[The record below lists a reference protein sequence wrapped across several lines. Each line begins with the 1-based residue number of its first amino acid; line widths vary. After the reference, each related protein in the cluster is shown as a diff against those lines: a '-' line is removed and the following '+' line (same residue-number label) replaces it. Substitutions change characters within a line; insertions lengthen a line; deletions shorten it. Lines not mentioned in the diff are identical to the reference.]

1 MKRFL
6 LTGAM
11 SLLSAVALTTD
22 LMEIPGKY
30 NFETIIWI
38 ATLCIFYSMIGKRVG
53 KKDPVLL
60 IPAGLASLFR
70 LLGETYYRTNT
81 SSLLWGSKLRIVWFF
96 ICFTGL
102 MIFFFHLFVLV
113 TEGFKWLS
121 ALRVSGTLKQTDEGK
136 PETVDVSKAETAD
149 GSKVEMNDKISAGR
163 KFALTLDRILFGKY
177 CLPVMSGLIYLS
189 WLPILLISYPG
200 GCCGDA
206 SYQISQALGMNRF
219 NTGHP
224 LLHTLFLGF
233 FMKVGKNIL
242 GSYNRGLFLQ
252 ILVQSVIMAHALGL
266 SIAVLNKMKTKKGY
280 LLLLLLIYCFAP
292 FYSNFAT
299 MTIKDSLFNTWILL
313 YFIMMVLFL
322 YKDHAQIKPYT
333 AVPCVIFAVLVM
345 MFRNN
350 GLIVVASTGF
360 GLIVYLAIRYFK
372 TRKGNPDK
380 MKTLRRSFLAAGIY
394 VLLPIALFFVLDKTL
409 TVTLHAD
416 TYNGKEVLS
425 IPFQQTAR
433 YIKSYDYDITDSEW
447 EAIDKVLTGRE
458 ELGTIYDPN
467 ISDPLKRQF
476 VETATTKDIMEYLKV
491 WVRLFFRHPG
501 PYFDAFFNLCYGWFD
516 VGLDNAIRY
525 DGMSDLFYPP
535 RWGDTKPLVQNWFAV
550 MNGIPVLGM
559 LQNVGV
565 YTWWLVLLS
574 MYLFQ
579 KKRFGKW
586 MIFLLP
592 LYMSLLVCVASPAC
606 LLHPRYAFPILF
618 TLPFLTG
625 ALIEVNEKHNSTT
638 NL

>member
-1 MKRFL
+1 MKRYL
-6 LTGAM
+6 LTGVMA
-11 SLLSAVALTTD
+11 LLSAVALTTD

-38 ATLCIFYSMIGKRVG
+38 AALCIFYSMIGKRMG
-53 KKDPVLL
+53 KKDLFLL
-60 IPAGLASLFR
+60 IPAGLTSFFR
-70 LLGETYYRTNT
+70 LLGESYYRSNT

-96 ICFTGL
+96 ICFAGL
-102 MIFFFHLFVLV
+102 TIFFCHLFVLV

-121 ALRVSGTLKQTDEGK
+121 HPGISGSLNR
-136 PETVDVSKAETAD
+136 AD
-149 GSKVEMNDKISAGR
+149 GEQRETKNGGKGEMKDETGTGDRIVL
-163 KFALTLDRILFGKY
+163 ALERILFGKY

-233 FMKVGKNIL
+233 FMKVGKNLL

-252 ILVQSVIMAHALGL
+252 ILVQSIVMALALGL
-266 SIAVLNKMKTKKGY
+266 SIAVLNKLKTKKGY
-280 LLLLLLIYCFAP
+280 LLILLFIYCFTP
-292 FYSNFAT
+292 LYSNFAT

-322 YKDHAQIKPYT
+322 YKDNAQIKPYT
-333 AVPCVIFAVLVM
+333 AVFCAIFAVLVM

-360 GLIVYLAIRYFK
+360 GLIVFLAIRYFK
-372 TRKGNPDK
+372 TRKENPDK
-380 MKTLRRSFLAAGIY
+380 MKMLRHALLAAGIY
-394 VLLPIALFFVLDKTL
+394 VLLPIALFFVLDRTL

-447 EAIDKVLTGRE
+447 ETIDKVLTGRE
-458 ELGTIYDPN
+458 ELGAIYDPN

-476 VETATTKDIMEYLKV
+476 VETATTKDITEYLMV
-491 WVRLFFRHPG
+491 WARMFFRHPG

-525 DGMSDLFYPP
+525 DGKSDLFYPP
-535 RWGDTKPLVQNWFAV
+535 RWGDTESLVQNWFAV

-565 YTWWLVLLS
+565 YTWYLVLLS

-586 MIFLLP
+586 MIFLFP

-625 ALIEVNEKHNSTT
+625 ALLGMNEKCNSTT